1 MAKIQ
6 IEYTANVEALKS
18 KLNEL
23 VRINE
28 TLSRSVFATKM
39 ALEDMSKATSQS
51 TTKKALDDIKKASDS
66 VAKSANA
73 TSASLQKSV
82 SDKQK
87 EVEAKKKA
95 DLYYVKWWES
105 ELNKLEKAEERKA
118 AQVVRIAQREAKQ
131 REAAMKAATREAER
145 AERQR
150 QAAMAA
156 TTRRAEAEERRRV
169 VAAERAEREKVRA
182 TEKAEAQRVKQTE
195 KATQSM
201 MAPLMALRGYVAAAF
216 AVSSIVNL
224 GEEVIKLLA
233 KLELLQSRLNFIYGG
248 TEAGSAAFLRVSAAI
263 KNLGLEYEETLE
275 QATAFSIAAQQAGYT
290 TTETEKMFISFASS
304 LRAAGSSSLQVQ
316 RSFYA
321 LQQMMSKGV
330 VSAEEL
336 NRQMGESLPG
346 AAMLMFKAFKN
357 LHPELVQ
364 SFEDFRKLQ
373 KEGKILSAEVLP
385 EFIRVVEDEFG
396 PALDGKKNSL
406 SARLN
411 RLSQAYAEFKASL
424 LDTEPIKQATDN
436 ISGFLSYLSMVLSS
450 EKLSKLE
457 KFQVIFG
464 GNLRAFNVARR
475 EQAGEMATA
484 VSQKYYVERE
494 IGKFNELDKKQQ
506 QEAYDTLD
514 KQLKLIKAY
523 TQAAEAAA
531 EAQRQFNE
539 SQTQENADKQLLAF
553 SRQTAAFNKLPTSL
567 FGGLNAQEAFGLTST
582 AGRQKSVTALVEEV
596 RRNMSIIL
604 GAPGKGGGLD
614 EGGTKGEDP
623 RVKAI
628 EDQIAAIRAL
638 MIQEQDRMNNYNQD
652 ASFQISTSELL
663 LKLTSALAE
672 KTKELD
678 LLKAEGKGEEAL
690 ARAEA
695 EKTVLE
701 AQIKL
706 TNQLIALEIH
716 KLEVEKS
723 TIEERL
729 ANTTSG
735 SIEEYRIRE
744 ELMNKTAEIEKK
756 KVENNAEAVKKITA
770 QTNAEIKKMYDDLE
784 KRIKQF
790 LSETEEM
797 IAAPFRTEREQE
809 IADIN
814 KKFDQQIQSVTEQY
828 QLGTLFSGQ
837 KKEGQTPEEGLAYV
851 LKYVDLITRLNKAR
865 QKTLS
870 ESEGDG
876 NILGLSDE
884 DLEKLK
890 KALNV
895 ALDLFQD
902 YYAART
908 EIAKNA
914 IEAEQSLLEKK
925 FEAGLIRENEYN
937 EETKKNKEEMAKL
950 DRDAARFGVLINTA
964 QAIVKLYTDFD
975 AITATILAAG
985 VLAVGATQLSAI
997 NSAPMPEFHEGGLD
1011 IKRNDRKK
1019 PDRGLKQGE
1028 FYAKLLEGESV
1039 MTREET
1045 AKYKDVLKAI
1055 REDSFPLQ
1063 IMKGYTAPA
1072 YNRSMD
1078 EPYQYAKEQSTLE
1091 LAFQNAELV
1100 DAIRRNGAV
1109 AIKNTDELAE
1119 AIASKSS
1126 YTKITNRRRIR

>member
-1 MAKIQ
+1 MARIQ

-23 VRINE
+23 IDINE
-28 TLSRSVFATKM
+28 KLNRSVFSTKTS
-39 ALEDMSKATSQS
+39 LENMSKAVSSS
-51 TTKKALDDIKKASDS
+51 TTKKALDDIKKASDEAS
-66 VAKSANA
+66 KSSEA
-73 TSASLQKSV
+73 ASTRNISN
-82 SDKQK
+82 KQK
-87 EVEAKKKA
+87 EIDAKRKA
-95 DLYYVKWWES
+95 ELDYVKWWETQ
-105 ELNKLEKAEERKA
+105 LNKIEKAEERKA
-118 AQVVRIAQREAKQ
+118 AQVARIAQREAKQ
-131 REAAMKAATREAER
+131 REAAMRATAREAERVERQRVAATER

-150 QAAMAA
+150 LAAMRAA
-156 TTRRAEAEERRRV
+156 TRRAEVEERQRV
-169 VAAERAEREKVRA
+169 AAAERAERDKVRA
-182 TEKAEAQRVKQTE
+182 TERAEAARSRQTANTT
-195 KATQSM
+195 KSL
-201 MAPLMALRGYVAAAF
+201 MAPLMALRGYAAAAF
-216 AVSSIVNL
+216 TISSIVNL
-224 GEEVIKLLA
+224 GEEIIKLLA
-233 KLELLQSRLNFIYGG
+233 KLELLQSRLDFIYGG
-248 TEAGSAAFLRVSAAI
+248 TSAGSAAFLRVSAAI
-263 KNLGLEYEETLE
+263 KNLGLEYEETLG

-290 TTETEKMFISFASS
+290 TIETEKMFISFASS

-385 EFIRVVEDEFG
+385 EFIRVVEEEFG
-396 PALDGKKNSL
+396 PALEGKKNSL

-411 RLSQAYAEFKASL
+411 RLSQAYTEFKASL
-424 LDTEPIKQATDN
+424 LDTEPIKAATSALESLFTKLTA
-436 ISGFLSYLSMVLSS
+436 IMSS
-450 EKLSKLE
+450 EQLSPFEKFSAPMGGPAGQHFTLMAELEQAMKLKEAEYLQQKVSEKTLALSKLSKKEQEERYNLLE
-457 KFQVIFG
+457 AEINAYKTYIQLISKTPG
-464 GNLRAFNVARR
+464 GKDFVDRLAIKTPNVAANLKRPSTL
-475 EQAGEMATA
+475 AGFDLSKRGYRGIDKFELA
-484 VSQKYYVERE
+484 VA
-494 IGKFNELDKKQQ
+494 QQ
-506 QEAYDTLD
+506 VLRD
-514 KQLKLIKAY
+514 
-523 TQAAEAAA
+523 
-531 EAQRQFNE
+531 
-539 SQTQENADKQLLAF
+539 
-553 SRQTAAFNKLPTSL
+553 
-567 FGGLNAQEAFGLTST
+567 
-582 AGRQKSVTALVEEV
+582 
-596 RRNMSIIL
+596 L
-604 GAPGKGGGLD
+604 GVMISAPGKDTGLD
-614 EGGTKGEDP
+614 KGGTKGKGEDP

-628 EDQIAAIRAL
+628 EDQIAGIRAL
-638 MIQEQDRMNNYNQD
+638 MIEEQNRMNNYNQGV
-652 ASFQISTSELL
+652 SFQISTSELL
-663 LKLTSALAE
+663 LKLTSSLAE

-678 LLKAEGKGEEAL
+678 LLEAEGKGAEAL

-701 AQIKL
+701 EQIKL

-723 TIEERL
+723 IIEERL
-729 ANTTSG
+729 AGVTSG

-756 KVENNAEAVKKITA
+756 KVENNTEAVKKITA

-797 IAAPFRTEREQE
+797 IAQPFRTEREQE
-809 IADIN
+809 ISDIN

-837 KKEGQTPEEGLAYV
+837 KKEGRTPEEGLAFV
-851 LKYVDLITRLNKAR
+851 LKYIDLIDRLNKAR
-865 QKTLS
+865 QKALS
-870 ESEGDG
+870 EVDG
-876 NILGLSDE
+876 GESLFGLSDKE
-884 DLEKLK
+884 LENLQ

-964 QAIVKLYTDFD
+964 QAIVRLYRDFD

-1011 IKRNDRKK
+1011 IKKNDRKK
-1019 PDRGLKQGE
+1019 PDKGLKHGE

-1055 REDSFPLQ
+1055 RDDSLPLQ
-1063 IMKGYTAPA
+1063 IMKGYNAPA
-1072 YNRSMD
+1072 YHRSMD
-1078 EPYQYAKEQSTLE
+1078 EPYRMAKEQTSLE

-1100 DAIRRNGAV
+1100 DAIRRNGV
-1109 AIKNTDELAE
+1109 VSIKNPDDIAD
-1119 AIASKSS
+1119 AIVSKSS
-1126 YTKITNRRRIR
+1126 YTKITNRRRIK